1 MLLSLLLGGSSFFP
15 QQQQLVQAF
24 LVPTPKTAPA
34 TVQYHSPSSSSTNT
48 ATRPAAL
55 QSASGVPAVSAVA
68 ADDNVPEGHKGLHE
82 FLYGDNND
90 HGAASAAAAAAAAEA
105 EAFTRTQT
113 PLPVTAFL
121 DRFKDAR
128 LAAVYGV
135 YDAKQTLRY
144 VGVTRNVIVSLTG
157 HLQAHGAEVVSSV
170 ALQSFKFPK
179 REEMAAAQET
189 WLAELSAAGI
199 VPEGNREEAGGK
211 GGNSGWAKSIK
222 EAVEQGS
229 GRTAEER
236 AAYEETKT
244 KLRTAMADPTLAD
257 ELDDLDEEEEYG
269 EEAEEDRAFRRAQLK
284 KAVEQSDWSGVIDGQ
299 TQATIKKQAP
309 QEVAVAPAPAAA
321 AAVISPFNEGSSS
334 SSSSP
339 PPSSLTD
346 GPLELTA
353 ENVDMVLEEVR
364 PYLISDGG
372 NIEIVSIDLAARD
385 IFLLLQGACG
395 SCPSSTTTMKMGV
408 ERVLREKFEGL
419 NRIEAISAE
428 PQAVDEAGTPL
439 TEAAALKRKLEE
451 KLEEILPAI
460 RGLGASATI
469 EDVSDGGVVSLCYKG
484 PEKVKLGVVYALK
497 GQPGVTDVKSV

>member
-1 MLLSLLLGGSSFFP
+1 MVLLLGGISFF
-15 QQQQLVQAF
+15 QQQQELVQAF
-24 LVPTPKTAPA
+24 LVLTPKTAPV
-34 TVQYHSPSSSSTNT
+34 TIRHHSPSSSTTNT

-55 QSASGVPAVSAVA
+55 ESSASGVSAVTAVA

-90 HGAASAAAAAAAAEA
+90 HGATSAAAAEA

-113 PLPVTAFL
+113 PLPVAAFL
-121 DRFKDAR
+121 DRFKDVR

-144 VGVTRNVIVSLTG
+144 VGVTRNVVVSLTG
-157 HLQAHGAEVVSSV
+157 HLQVHGAEVVSSV

-189 WLAELSAAGI
+189 WLAELSAAQI
-199 VPEGNREEAGGK
+199 VPDGNREGGK
-211 GGNSGWAKSIK
+211 GNGGWAKSIK

-229 GRTAEER
+229 GSTAEER
-236 AAYEETKT
+236 AAYEDTKT

-269 EEAEEDRAFRRAQLK
+269 EEAEDERMFRRAQLK

-309 QEVAVAPAPAAA
+309 QEVAARAAPAAP
-321 AAVISPFNEGSSS
+321 AAVIVSPFNGGD
-334 SSSSP
+334 SSSP
-339 PPSSLTD
+339 SVSDGLLALT
-346 GPLELTA
+346 P
-353 ENVDMVLEEVR
+353 ENVDVVLEEVR

-372 NIEIVSIDLAARD
+372 NIEIVSIDVAARD
-385 IFLLLQGACG
+385 IFLRLQGACG

-408 ERVLREKFEGL
+408 ERVLREKFENL

-439 TEAAALKRKLEE
+439 TEAAALKRKLEG

-469 EDVSDGGVVSLCYKG
+469 EDVSEEGVVSLCYKG

>member
-1 MLLSLLLGGSSFFP
+1 MVLSLLLGGSSFFP
-15 QQQQLVQAF
+15 QQQELVQAF
-24 LVPTPKTAPA
+24 LVPTHKTAPV
-34 TVQYHSPSSSSTNT
+34 TVRHHSPSSSTTNT

-55 QSASGVPAVSAVA
+55 QSAASGVPITAVA

-90 HGAASAAAAAAAAEA
+90 HGATSAAAAAAAAEA

-113 PLPVTAFL
+113 PLPVAAFL

-135 YDAKQTLRY
+135 YDAQQTLRY
-144 VGVTRNVIVSLTG
+144 VGVTRNVVVSLTG

-199 VPEGNREEAGGK
+199 VPDGNREGG
-211 GGNSGWAKSIK
+211 GGIGGWAKSIK

-229 GRTAEER
+229 GSTAEER
-236 AAYEETKT
+236 AAYEDTKT

-269 EEAEEDRAFRRAQLK
+269 EEAEEDRVFRRAQLK

-309 QEVAVAPAPAAA
+309 QEVAAPAAPAPT
-321 AAVISPFNEGSSS
+321 AAVVSPFNGGGSSS
-334 SSSSP
+334 SSVS
-339 PPSSLTD
+339 D
-346 GPLELTA
+346 GPLSLTP
-353 ENVDMVLEEVR
+353 ENVDLVLEEVR

-372 NIEIVSIDLAARD
+372 NIEIVSIDVAARD
-385 IFLLLQGACG
+385 IFLRLQGACG

-408 ERVLREKFEGL
+408 ERVLREKFSNL

-439 TEAAALKRKLEE
+439 TEAAALKRKLEG

-469 EDVSDGGVVSLCYKG
+469 EDVSEGGVVSLCYRG